1 MTTISANINT
11 NSEAYNTGYEA
22 AKQGEP
28 RSANPYCRGTVD
40 AANWLAGWTAEAP
53 HGWLMRYSDA
63 AYLRP
68 ATSRELRDS
77 VCAGTEGLIEV
88 TFEGRR
94 VVCYVEE

>member
-1 MTTISANINT
+1 M
-11 NSEAYNTGYEA
+11 
-22 AKQGEP
+22 
-28 RSANPYCRGTVD
+28 
-40 AANWLAGWTAEAP
+40 AANNSNTTTANNAP

-77 VCAGTEGLIEV
+77 VCAGTEGLIEA
-88 TFEGRR
+88 TFEGKR